1 MGNILVTG
9 GAGYVGSAVT
19 ELLASAGYAPIVLDR
34 FSQGRRGAMEE
45 SIPMIEIDLN
55 DTARLRRVFAQHPI
69 DAVVHLAALAIVSE
83 SVAQPLRYFKENVGG
98 LIHLLEAM
106 QEANVRKI
114 VFSSTAAVY
123 GTPEQ
128 TPLTEISPTL
138 PINPYGWTK
147 LIGEQILSEV
157 QKAYGLAYVS
167 LRYFN
172 AAGATERCGEVHNPE
187 THLIPR
193 VLDVAAG
200 RRPQVEIF
208 GTDYATPD
216 GTCIR
221 DYIHIEDLAEA
232 HLLALESGADC
243 SGVYNLGS
251 GRGYSV
257 REVVTCAEKITG
269 RRIPCVEVPRRS
281 GDPPVLVA
289 GYERISA
296 ELGWRPHRGLEEII
310 ASAWAW
316 LERHPKGY
324 AQ

>member
-1 MGNILVTG
+1 MGKILVTG

-19 ELLASAGYAPIVLDR
+19 ELLASACYAPIVLDN
-34 FSQGRRGAMEE
+34 FSQGHRGAIEE
-45 SIPMIEIDLN
+45 SIPVIEADLN
-55 DTARLRRVFAQHPI
+55 DTETLRRVFAHHAI
-69 DAVVHLAALAIVSE
+69 DAVVHLAALSVVSE
-83 SVAQPLRYFKENVGG
+83 SVAQPLRYYRENVGG

-106 QEANVRKI
+106 QKANVRKI

-128 TPLTEISPTL
+128 TPLTEACSAQ

-147 LIGEQILSEV
+147 LTGERILSEA

-172 AAGATERCGEVHNPE
+172 AAGATERCGEAHNPE
-187 THLIPR
+187 SHLIPR

-200 RRPQVEIF
+200 RRPQVEIY

-221 DYIHIEDLAEA
+221 DYIHISDLAEA
-232 HLLALESGADC
+232 HRLALDC
-243 SGVYNLGS
+243 AAQCSSVYNLGS
-251 GRGYSV
+251 GCGYSV
-257 REVVTCAEKITG
+257 REVVSGAEKITG
-269 RRIPCVEVPRRS
+269 RRIPCVEVPRRL

-289 GYERISA
+289 GHEKISA
-296 ELGWRPHRGLEEII
+296 ELRWRPRRGLEEII

-324 AQ
+324 A